1 MVEAARTAAA
11 FHGLVHASA
20 LFTAPL
26 PRIVEADML
35 PARSSD
41 VPSVPFALADDGIGI
56 DVAELAVNAWLVVYV
71 FAGAQGARQADDR
84 CHMYSRGVER
94 LRALPGRGARG
105 DDVVHQDHV
114 AWVGWARSDDD
125 MPLQTPRTLGGA
137 VHLHGFAARL
147 RRPQQR
153 GRIDVH
159 ATPPQRPCQ

>member
-1 MVEAARTAAA
+1 
-11 FHGLVHASA
+11 
-20 LFTAPL
+20 
-26 PRIVEADML
+26 
-35 PARSSD
+35 
-41 VPSVPFALADDGIGI
+41 
-56 DVAELAVNAWLVVYV
+56 
-71 FAGAQGARQADDR
+71 
-84 CHMYSRGVER
+84 MYSRGVER

-159 ATPPQRPCQ
+159 ATPPQRPRQ